1 MKGIA
6 PLNNIEPLLNPAIR
20 EKQSEGEVDGSFAG
34 IIKQAMNDVNQA
46 KLEADRAIHEL
57 ATGDKKDIHQTMIAL
72 EKAEVS
78 FQLMMQVRNKIVSAY
93 EEIMRMQV

>member
-6 PLNNIEPLLNPAIR
+6 LLNSKEPLLNPVIR
-20 EKQSEGEVDGSFAG
+20 EKQSAGEPNGLFAG

-46 KLEADRAIHEL
+46 QVEADQAIQEL
-57 ATGDKKDIHQTMIAL
+57 ATGNEKDIHQTMIAL

-93 EEIMRMQV
+93 EEIMRMQI